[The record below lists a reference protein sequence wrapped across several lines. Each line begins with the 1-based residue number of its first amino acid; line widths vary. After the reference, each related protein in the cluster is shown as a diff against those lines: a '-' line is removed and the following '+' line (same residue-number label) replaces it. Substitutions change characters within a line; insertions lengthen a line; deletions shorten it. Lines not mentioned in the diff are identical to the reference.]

1 MSPDSLTFGRSRPL
15 TTPRSML
22 RRAAPAIWLMVSSPL
37 IAELLP
43 GATRF
48 SAIFVFPI
56 EVLVWGGA
64 TLLIRDVVR
73 RLNLGWPNL
82 LLLAL
87 ALVVAEE
94 CLIQQTSLAPLV
106 IKLKGVEYARVFGVN
121 YLYFLWALIYETLF
135 VVFIPVGLAELI
147 FRRRRDQPWLNGVG
161 LAIIA
166 ALLLPACFL
175 AWFTWTH
182 IARTEVFHL
191 ERYAPPLSQ
200 LAIAAGTIGV
210 LVFLAIGPSRDWLAR
225 PSAPLVPP
233 HPFFLFVLSGL

>member
-1 MSPDSLTFGRSRPL
+1 PSLYAGRVQIFASVVRMPLMSPDLRTFGQSRPL

-43 GATRF
+43 GATRL

-106 IKLKGVEYARVFGVN
+106 IKLKGVEYGCAFGIN
-121 YLYFLWALIYETLF
+121 YVYFLWAAIYESLF
-135 VVFIPVGLAELI
+135 VVFIP
-147 FRRRRDQPWLNGVG
+147 
-161 LAIIA
+161 
-166 ALLLPACFL
+166 
-175 AWFTWTH
+175 
-182 IARTEVFHL
+182 
-191 ERYAPPLSQ
+191 
-200 LAIAAGTIGV
+200 IG
-210 LVFLAIGPSRDWLAR
+210 
-225 PSAPLVPP
+225 
-233 HPFFLFVLSGL
+233 